1 MSEHRTDR
9 DRSHALLLGASAFR
23 HPKILQVP
31 AAANSLRAMEHML
44 TDPVLGGWPSAQV
57 TSVLDPPTAVEAIRR
72 IRRLAERTT
81 GTLLLYYVGHGHISS
96 SGELILTVHD
106 TDPEDADL
114 TGIEYSRV
122 KSALLGSPAAVKIV
136 ILDCCYSGR
145 AIEALGSDTVSNAV
159 AARGVYTLTAAD
171 LEVAHVPPL
180 AEQSAVPTSFT
191 GQLLELVRTGLP
203 GESPW
208 LTLDT
213 IYSHLAARLR
223 HAGLPAPN
231 RLTTD
236 SAAHFPFVRNTDR
249 TSAARRSG
257 NTSAE
262 PLRTASPTTP
272 SGRPH
277 FAPVKGAGY
286 DIEEVDAH
294 RLDVIALVADPRRR
308 TRARAPY
315 FRKVSS
321 KNHYGYDE
329 AQVDAHIEQHRCE
342 PASFVDALRM
352 LLADA
357 GIPLVA
363 EDGAHTRK
371 AAREVD
377 KVKSK
382 CAIYG
387 REQLIG
393 FVKVGWY
400 GRTPGMIAFTDTRII
415 MRINVIL
422 LMIPYSHVK
431 QARLSTTSAWE
442 SWGAGDAVG
451 ANQVFTMTVGF
462 GGREVKIEECNQYP
476 LQNTLSAT
484 LPALSDLRRNHPEW
498 FVSGLTADHADR
510 GEGQERGTG

>member
-1 MSEHRTDR
+1 MSEYRTDR

-23 HPKILQVP
+23 HPTILPVP
-31 AAANSLRAMEHML
+31 AAANSLRAMGRML
-44 TDPVLGGWPSAQV
+44 TDPALGGWPSAQV
-57 TSVLDPPTAVEAIRR
+57 TSVLDPPNAVEVIRR
-72 IRRLAERTT
+72 IRRLAQRTT

-145 AIEALGSDTVSNAV
+145 AIEALGSDAVSDAV

-208 LTLDT
+208 LTLET
-213 IYSHLAARLR
+213 IYPHLAARLR

-249 TSAARRSG
+249 ISAARRSG
-257 NTSAE
+257 ITSAE
-262 PLRTASPTTP
+262 PWGTASPTAL
-272 SGRPH
+272 SKDPH
-277 FAPVKGAGY
+277 FTPVKGAGY
-286 DIEEVDAH
+286 DIEEVDAR

-308 TRARAPY
+308 RRARAPY
-315 FRKVSS
+315 FRQVSG
-321 KNHYGYDE
+321 KKYHGYDK
-329 AQVDAHIEQHRCE
+329 AQVDAHIEQYRCE
-342 PASFVDALRM
+342 PASFIDALRM

-357 GIPLVA
+357 GIHLVA
-363 EDGAHTRK
+363 EDGAQTRK
-371 AAREVD
+371 AAKEADR
-377 KVKSK
+377 VKSK

-387 REQLIG
+387 SEQLIG
-393 FVKVGWY
+393 FVRVGWS
-400 GRTPGMIAFTDTRII
+400 GRTPGMIAFTDTRITI
-415 MRINVIL
+415 RTHRIPLV
-422 LMIPYSHVK
+422 IPYSHVE

-451 ANQVFTMTVGF
+451 ASEVFTMTVGF
-462 GGREVKIEECNQYP
+462 GGCEVKIEECNQYP
-476 LQNTLSAT
+476 LQNTLSDT
-484 LPALSDLRRNHPEW
+484 LPALSNLRRNHPEW
-498 FVSGLTADHADR
+498 FVSRPTAGHADR
-510 GEGQERGTG
+510 GEG

>member
-1 MSEHRTDR
+1 MSELRTGLDG
-9 DRSHALLLGASAFR
+9 SHALLLGASAFK
-23 HPKILQVP
+23 HPGILPVP
-31 AAANSLRAMEHML
+31 AAANSLRAMRDML
-44 TDPVLGGWPSAQV
+44 IDPTLGGWPSAQV
-57 TSVLDPPTAVEAIRR
+57 TAEQPPNAVDAVRR
-72 IRRLAERTT
+72 IRRLAQQTT
-81 GTLLLYYVGHGHISS
+81 GTLLLYYVGHGHIGS

-106 TDPEDADL
+106 TDPQDPDL

-122 KSALLGSPAAVKIV
+122 KSALLDSPAAAKIV

-145 AIEALGSDTVSNAV
+145 AIEALGSDTVNAV

-191 GQLLELVRTGLP
+191 GQLLELVRSGLP

-213 IYSHLAARLR
+213 IYPHLAARLR

-236 SAAHFPFVRNTDR
+236 SASHFPFVRNTDR
-249 TSAARRSG
+249 TSPARPT

-262 PLRTASPTTP
+262 PSATASPTTP

-277 FAPVKGAGY
+277 FDPVKGAGY
-286 DIEEVDAH
+286 DIEQVDAY

-308 TRARAPY
+308 RRARAPY
-315 FRKVSS
+315 FSQVSG
-321 KNHYGYDE
+321 KNRYGFDR

-352 LLADA
+352 LLADT
-357 GIPLVA
+357 GIPLVP
-363 EDGAHTRK
+363 EGGTQTRK
-371 AAREVD
+371 TARQIG

-387 REQLIG
+387 DEQLIG
-393 FVKVGWY
+393 YVNVGWY
-400 GRTPGMIAFTDTRII
+400 GRTSGMIAFTDARITI
-415 MRINVIL
+415 RTNFIPL
-422 LMIPYSHVK
+422 SIPYSCVE
-431 QARLSTTSAWE
+431 QVRLSTDSAWE

-451 ANQVFTMTVGF
+451 AYEVLTMTVRL
-462 GGREVKIEECNQYP
+462 GGREVKIEECNHYP
-476 LQNTLSAT
+476 LQNTLTDT
-484 LPALSDLRRNHPEW
+484 LPALSELRKNRPEW
-498 FVSGLTADHADR
+498 FVSGLTADTADR
-510 GEGQERGTG
+510 GDG

>member
-1 MSEHRTDR
+1 MSEHRTGLDG
-9 DRSHALLLGASAFR
+9 SHALLLGASAFK
-23 HPKILQVP
+23 HPDILPVP
-31 AAANSLRAMEHML
+31 AAANSLRAMEAML
-44 TDPVLGGWPSAQV
+44 TDPALGGWPSAQV
-57 TSVLDPPTAVEAIRR
+57 TSDQPPNAVDAVRR
-72 IRRLAERTT
+72 IRRLAQQTT

-106 TDPEDADL
+106 TDPQDADL

-122 KSALLGSPAAVKIV
+122 KSAILSSPASIKIV

-145 AIEALGSDTVSNAV
+145 AIEALGSGTVGNAV
-159 AARGVYTLTAAD
+159 TARGVYTLTAAD

-213 IYSHLAARLR
+213 IYPHLAARLR

-231 RLTTD
+231 RLITD
-236 SAAHFPFVRNTDR
+236 SASYFPFVRNTDR
-249 TSAARRSG
+249 TGAARRSA

-262 PLRTASPTTP
+262 PSATASPTTP

-277 FAPVKGAGY
+277 FDPVKGAGY
-286 DIEEVDAH
+286 DIEQVDAY

-308 TRARAPY
+308 RRARAPY
-315 FRKVSS
+315 FSQVSG
-321 KNHYGYDE
+321 KNRYGFDK

-352 LLADA
+352 LLADS
-357 GIPLVA
+357 GIPLVP
-363 EDGAHTRK
+363 EGGAQTRK
-371 AAREVD
+371 VAKQID

-387 REQLIG
+387 DEQLIG
-393 FVKVGWY
+393 FVNVGWY
-400 GRTPGMIAFTDTRII
+400 GRTSGVIAFTDTRITI
-415 MRINVIL
+415 RTHFIPL
-422 LMIPYSHVK
+422 SIPYSRVEQVH
-431 QARLSTTSAWE
+431 RTTDSTWE

-451 ANQVFTMTVGF
+451 ANQVITMTVRF
-462 GGREVKIEECNQYP
+462 GGREVKIEECNQHP
-476 LQNTLSAT
+476 LQNTLTDT
-484 LPALSDLRRNHPEW
+484 LPALSKLRKNHPEW
-498 FVSGLTADHADR
+498 FVSGLTADSADR
-510 GEGQERGTG
+510 GEG

>member
-1 MSEHRTDR
+1 MSERHTGLNG
-9 DRSHALLLGASAFR
+9 SHALLLGASAFK
-23 HPKILQVP
+23 HPGILPVP
-31 AAANSLRAMEHML
+31 AAANSLRAMKAML
-44 TDPVLGGWPSAQV
+44 TDPALGGWPSTQV
-57 TSVLDPPTAVEAIRR
+57 TAEQPPNAVDAVRR
-72 IRRLAERTT
+72 IRRLAQQTT

-213 IYSHLAARLR
+213 IYPHLAARLR

-249 TSAARRSG
+249 TDAARRST
-257 NTSAE
+257 NASAE
-262 PLRTASPTTP
+262 PSATASPTTP

-277 FAPVKGAGY
+277 FDPVKGAGY
-286 DIEEVDAH
+286 DIEQVDAY

-308 TRARAPY
+308 RRARAPY
-315 FRKVSS
+315 FSQVSG
-321 KNHYGYDE
+321 KNRYGFDK

-352 LLADA
+352 LLADT
-357 GIPLVA
+357 GVPLVA
-363 EDGAHTRK
+363 EDPATTRK
-371 AAREVD
+371 VANQVGKIKR
-377 KVKSK
+377 K

-387 REQLIG
+387 DEQLVG
-393 FVKVGWY
+393 YVKVGWFV
-400 GRTPGMIAFTDTRII
+400 GRTPGVIAFTDTHLAVLS
-415 MRINVIL
+415 NYSL
-422 LMIPYSHVK
+422 LSLPYSHVERV
-431 QARLSTTSAWE
+431 RLSTTSTWE

-451 ANQVFTMTVGF
+451 ASEVITMTVGF
-462 GGREVKIEECNQYP
+462 GGREVKIEECNQHP
-476 LQNTLSAT
+476 LQNTLTDT
-484 LPALSDLRRNHPEW
+484 LHALSELRKHHPEW
-498 FVSGLTADHADR
+498 FVSGLTADSADR
-510 GEGQERGTG
+510 GEG